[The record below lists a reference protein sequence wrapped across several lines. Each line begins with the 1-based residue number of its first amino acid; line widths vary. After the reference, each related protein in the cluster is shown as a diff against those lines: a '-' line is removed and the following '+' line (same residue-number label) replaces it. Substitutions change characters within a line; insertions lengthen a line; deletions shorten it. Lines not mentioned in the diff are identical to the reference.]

1 MRNKQGSCKFAHL
14 VSGSFSP
21 PHVSCCFQDGPKD
34 TSMQTKLTICTYNI
48 KWDSD
53 ILKLDDFLQE
63 KKPDVICLQ
72 EVKGEK
78 ELMVLLEYLKRT
90 KSKFAFAGRSS
101 MSHCAVL
108 STLPLREV
116 KQDYFLVKH
125 SSFHLQVVRDNLSM
139 GKEFVTV
146 MVQGILITCIHLQY
160 QAGEEGR
167 IVQLKSV
174 WDELRKKGGWKGVK
188 HIFAGD
194 FNSLTW
200 EDKSKDEWDR
210 VAEEMRG
217 SKKDKLCSDFEN
229 NLCIKVSTEVDKSE
243 KKFVEGPKFDLTKLM
258 KNHGFTDC
266 WLDVRKRK
274 GKLGDLGQIGE
285 QATCR

>member
-1 MRNKQGSCKFAHL
+1 
-14 VSGSFSP
+14 
-21 PHVSCCFQDGPKD
+21 
-34 TSMQTKLTICTYNI
+34 
-48 KWDSD
+48 
-53 ILKLDDFLQE
+53 
-63 KKPDVICLQ
+63 
-72 EVKGEK
+72 
-78 ELMVLLEYLKRT
+78 
-90 KSKFAFAGRSS
+90 
-101 MSHCAVL
+101 
-108 STLPLREV
+108 
-116 KQDYFLVKH
+116 
-125 SSFHLQVVRDNLSM
+125 
-139 GKEFVTV
+139 
-146 MVQGILITCIHLQY
+146 MVQGILITCVHLQY
-160 QAGEEGR
+160 RAGEEGR
-167 IVQLKSV
+167 IGQINRVWEKLK
-174 WDELRKKGGWKGVK
+174 KKEGDVVK
-188 HIFAGD
+188 HVIAGD

-217 SKKDKLCSDFEN
+217 SKIDKLSSDFEN